1 MNTIKRSGRRGR
13 PFSRLLRK
21 LKTFFRK
28 AKTSVSGFFSKL
40 GAKIKRIDIP
50 AFFRKLSK
58 KTFIIGSCGVTG
70 SSIDNRSM
78 YHVRQRARQGGRN
91 CRLS

>member
-1 MNTIKRSGRRGR
+1 MAVYKTLRTEYNGFINLDCEVFMNTIKRSGRRGR

-21 LKTFFRK
+21 LKRFFRK
-28 AKTSVSGFFSKL
+28 AKISVSGFFSKL

-58 KTFIIGSCGVTG
+58 
-70 SSIDNRSM
+70 N
-78 YHVRQRARQGGRN
+78 
-91 CRLS
+91 